1 MYLVFKNYLFK
12 EFCGLYL
19 NTYMEKYQ
27 SPCHN
32 SLDLIISIITTKLEI
47 VPVFMHQL
55 DHLKQAIEFSVTEG
69 YTFRTTFHKN
79 NISISTLYP
88 YFQKL

>member
-32 SLDLIISIITTKLEI
+32 SLDLIIIHNYKTRNCTCIHA
-47 VPVFMHQL
+47 PVGPSEASYRIF
-55 DHLKQAIEFSVTEG
+55 G
-69 YTFRTTFHKN
+69 YRG
-79 NISISTLYP
+79 IYI
-88 YFQKL
+88 